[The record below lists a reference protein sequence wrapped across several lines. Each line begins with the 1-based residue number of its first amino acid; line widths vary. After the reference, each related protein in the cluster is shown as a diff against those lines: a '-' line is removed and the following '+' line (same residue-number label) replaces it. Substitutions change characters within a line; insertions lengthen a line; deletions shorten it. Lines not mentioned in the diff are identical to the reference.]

1 MDPFVSDLPFN
12 DPKAMDPIEA
22 IVNDVVK
29 VNTVLQLC
37 MIYFIKKLQVYYL
50 VVYLK

>member
-1 MDPFVSDLPFN
+1 MDPSVSDLPFN
-12 DPKAMDPIEA
+12 DPKAMDPVEA

-37 MIYFIKKLQVYYL
+37 IIYFIEKLQVYYL
-50 VVYLK
+50 LVFLK